1 MSYTTP
7 IGRLHV
13 KVDSLLK
20 RIRAYGEKIAT
31 ESEGAPSCYR
41 TEDKT
46 KLKKAKHTGVG
57 EHLVPAIETLIA
69 ALQACYPVI
78 DGDRLTLTRIQ
89 TIEQH
94 LGAIASN
101 SDCTQ
106 GITSRF
112 RGYYQELLTLVQQFK
127 IVTVNLTDKTP
138 LLVARAAEI
147 PNPVSAGVIVKKHS
161 FDLSRRLSQL
171 NEQKILAWREHCA
184 PLETQLTQ
192 FLGRTSPDDSRHHGV
207 NNHLREAMRFTKIAL
222 DFYSIGGDTGTMS
235 ADENIRKAEQM
246 LGAVASWSPY
256 FRIPCGAV
264 SSEFK
269 NYYQSTCKLVEAA
282 KAILPDLDYTRS
294 RRVERPSIVPVTSPS
309 QRNILAVVKRGSMTA
324 TGSFR
329 SLFPMMIG
337 PHPLSTELSPANTR
351 DPRRADSV
359 RKASIPPGSRSTSA
373 FWSTS
378 ELDERTKRV
387 SSPLYFPGTLLDAE

>member
-13 KVDSLLK
+13 KADSLLK

-69 ALQACYPVI
+69 ALEACYPII
-78 DGDRLTLTRIQ
+78 DEDRGTLTRIQ

-106 GITSRF
+106 GVTSRF

-138 LLVARAAEI
+138 LLAARAAEI
-147 PNPVSAGVIVKKHS
+147 PNPVSAGVIVRKHS

-171 NEQKILAWREHCA
+171 NEQKILEWTNEHCP
-184 PLETQLTQ
+184 PLEAQLTQ
-192 FLGRTSPDDSRHHGV
+192 FLRRTSPDDSRHHGV
-207 NNHLREAMRFTKIAL
+207 NNHLREALRVTKIAL
-222 DFYSIGGDTGTMS
+222 DFYSIGGDTGTTS
-235 ADENIRKAEQM
+235 ADLNIKKAEQM

-256 FRIPCGAV
+256 FKIPCGAV

-269 NYYQSTCKLVEAA
+269 GYYQSTCKLVEAA
-282 KAILPDLDYTRS
+282 KAILPDHDYTRS
-294 RRVERPSIVPVTSPS
+294 RRIERPSIVPVASPS
-309 QRNILAVVKRGSMTA
+309 NRNILAVVKRGSITA
-324 TGSFR
+324 TASSR
-329 SLFPMMIG
+329 SLFSMMMQ
-337 PHPLSTELSPANTR
+337 PYPLSTELPPANTR
-351 DPRRADSV
+351 DSRRAESV
-359 RKASIPPGSRSTSA
+359 RKASTPPGSRSTAA

-378 ELDERTKRV
+378 ESDRETTRV
-387 SSPLYFPGTLLDAE
+387 SSPLSFSGTF